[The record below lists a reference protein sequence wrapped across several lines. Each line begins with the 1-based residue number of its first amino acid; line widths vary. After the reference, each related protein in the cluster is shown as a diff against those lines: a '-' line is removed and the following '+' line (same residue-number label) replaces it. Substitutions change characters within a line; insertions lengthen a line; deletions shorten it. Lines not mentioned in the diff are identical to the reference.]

1 MDTSSTPGETRRGF
15 RVSPAKM
22 MVMSAPASSPTSGP
36 ISGGAPRTS
45 RSGEPRPIAWAE
57 QARIIF
63 MKDVAIELRTGEV
76 LSTSAFFAVVCV
88 VMSSISFYE
97 DPRNASQVGAGAIW
111 LSTAFASVL
120 SLSRTWQ
127 RERQDRAFDAMI
139 VSPLSH
145 SAIFMGKALGM
156 LAFLLAVEALVV
168 PVAVVLFNIDFGRHA
183 LGLGGIALAATPGI
197 AAAGA
202 LFGVMT
208 VRTRAR
214 DLVLAIVL
222 FPLLSPTLLA
232 AVAATRDLLDGQP
245 FAVLAGWFKV
255 MFIFDVAFVAGGLA
269 LFGPVAD
276 GG

>member
-1 MDTSSTPGETRRGF
+1 MRF
-15 RVSPAKM
+15 
-22 MVMSAPASSPTSGP
+22 MSAPASSTTSGP
-36 ISGGAPRTS
+36 FSGGAARPS
-45 RSGEPRPIAWAE
+45 RHGEPRPIAWAE

-63 MKDVAIELRTGEV
+63 MKDLAIELRTGEV

-127 RERQDRAFDAMI
+127 RERQDRAFDALI

-156 LAFLLAVEALVV
+156 FAFLLAVEAVV
-168 PVAVVLFNIDFGRHA
+168 IPVAVVLFNIDLGRHA

-222 FPLLSPTLLA
+222 FPLLAPALLA
-232 AVAATRDLLDGQP
+232 AVGATRDLLDGQP
-245 FAVLAGWFKV
+245 LAILTGWFKV
-255 MFIFDVAFVAGGLA
+255 MLIFDVAFVAGGLA
-269 LFGPVAD
+269 LFGPLAD

>member
-1 MDTSSTPGETRRGF
+1 MSVLAPGPLTP
-15 RVSPAKM
+15 
-22 MVMSAPASSPTSGP
+22 APA
-36 ISGGAPRTS
+36 GG
-45 RSGEPRPIAWAE
+45 PRPLPRALEWREISWAE

-63 MKDVAIELRTGEV
+63 MKDLRIELRTGEV
-76 LSTSAFFAVVCV
+76 LSTSAFFGLVVV
-88 VMSSISFYE
+88 IMSSLSFYE
-97 DPRNASQVGAGAIW
+97 GPRTAAQVAAGAIW

-127 RERQDRAFDAMI
+127 RERQDGAFDALL
-139 VSPLSH
+139 VSPLSP

-156 LAFLLAVEALVV
+156 FAFLLAVEAVVV
-168 PVAVVLFNIDFGRHA
+168 PASMLFFNIDA
-183 LGLGGIALAATPGI
+183 AKYSLGLLAIALTATPGI

-232 AVAATRDLLDGQP
+232 AVVSTRDLLDGHP
-245 FAVLAGWFKV
+245 LGALGGFMKV
-255 MFIFDVAFVAGGLA
+255 MLIFDVAFVAGGLA
-269 LFGPVAD
+269 LFGSLAD

>member
-1 MDTSSTPGETRRGF
+1 
-15 RVSPAKM
+15 
-22 MVMSAPASSPTSGP
+22 MSAPAPGP
-36 ISGGAPRTS
+36 EPAVLAGI
-45 RSGEPRPIAWAE
+45 PRPALQGSRPRAISWAE

-63 MKDVAIELRTGEV
+63 MKDIAIELRTGEV
-76 LSTSAFFAVVCV
+76 VSTSAFFGFVCV

-97 DPRNASQVGAGAIW
+97 GPRTAAQVGAGAIW

-127 RERQDRAFDAMI
+127 RERQDRAFDALI

-156 LAFLLAVEALVV
+156 FAFLLAVEAVVV
-168 PVAVVLFNIDFGRHA
+168 PAAIVLFNIDVGKHGLGLVAIA
-183 LGLGGIALAATPGI
+183 LGATPGI

-222 FPLLSPTLLA
+222 FPLLAPMLLA
-232 AVAATRDLLDGQP
+232 AVGATRDLLDGQP
-245 FAVLAGWFKV
+245 MAVLAGYFKV
-255 MFIFDVAFVAGGLA
+255 MAIFDVAFLAGGLS
-269 LFGPVAD
+269 LFGPLAD

>member
-1 MDTSSTPGETRRGF
+1 MSSMSVP
-15 RVSPAKM
+15 VLSPAS
-22 MVMSAPASSPTSGP
+22 VTDPGAARPGP
-36 ISGGAPRTS
+36 VARAPRHVS
-45 RSGEPRPIAWAE
+45 WAE
-57 QARIIF
+57 QVRIIF
-63 MKDVAIELRTGEV
+63 MKDLSIELRTGEV
-76 LSTSAFFAVVCV
+76 VTTSAFFGIVTV
-88 VMSSISFYE
+88 VMASIAFREES
-97 DPRNASQVGAGAIW
+97 PKTTAQVAAGAIW

-127 RERQDRAFDAMI
+127 RERQDRAFDGLI

-156 LAFLLAVEALVV
+156 FVFLLAVEAVVV
-168 PVAVVLFNIDFGRHA
+168 PVSVVLFNIDIGRFGV
-183 LGLGGIALAATPGI
+183 GLLAIALAATPGI

-208 VRTRAR
+208 VHTRAR

-232 AVAATRDLLDGQP
+232 VVCATRDLFDGQP
-245 FAVLAGWFKV
+245 FALLAAYFKV
-255 MFIFDVAFVAGGLA
+255 MLVFDVAFIGGGIS
-269 LFGPVAD
+269 LFGPLAD

>member
-1 MDTSSTPGETRRGF
+1 MSPSGPG
-15 RVSPAKM
+15 P
-22 MVMSAPASSPTSGP
+22 APAVAVAASPL
-36 ISGGAPRTS
+36 PRTQEGRKVS
-45 RSGEPRPIAWAE
+45 WPE
-57 QARIIF
+57 QVRIIF
-63 MKDVAIELRTGEV
+63 MKDLMIELRTGEV
-76 LSTSAFFAVVCV
+76 VSTSAFFGVVIV
-88 VMSSISFYE
+88 IMSSVAYFSG
-97 DPRNASQVGAGAIW
+97 RTQGQVAAGAIW

-127 RERQDRAFDAMI
+127 RERQDGAFDALL

-156 LAFLLAVEALVV
+156 FAFLLAVEAVV
-168 PVAVVLFNIDFGRHA
+168 IPVTAVLFNIDLAQHG
-183 LGLGGIALAATPGI
+183 LGLLAIAMAATPGI

-232 AVAATRDLLDGQP
+232 VVSATRELFDAAP
-245 FAVLAGWFKV
+245 FDTLGTYFKI
-255 MFIFDVAFVAGGLA
+255 MLIFDLAFVAGGIT
-269 LFGPVAD
+269 LFGPLAD

>member
-1 MDTSSTPGETRRGF
+1 
-15 RVSPAKM
+15 
-22 MVMSAPASSPTSGP
+22 MSAPVSSPAPVDVSGGP
-36 ISGGAPRTS
+36 LPRSRNGAPR
-45 RSGEPRPIAWAE
+45 PISWAE

-63 MKDVAIELRTGEV
+63 MKDLAIELRTGEV
-76 LSTSAFFAVVCV
+76 VTTSAFFGFVCV
-88 VMSSISFYE
+88 TMSSISFYQG
-97 DPRNASQVGAGAIW
+97 PSTLAQVGAGSIW
-111 LSTAFASVL
+111 LSIAFASVL

-127 RERQDRAFDAMI
+127 RERQDRAFDALI

-145 SAIFMGKALGM
+145 SAIFMGKAIGM
-156 LAFLLAVEALVV
+156 FVFLLAVEAVVV
-168 PVAVVLFNIDFGRHA
+168 PAAVVLCNIDIGRHG
-183 LGLGGIALAATPGI
+183 LGLLAIAMCATPGI

-232 AVAATRDLLDGQP
+232 AVGATRDLLDGQP
-245 FAVLAGWFKV
+245 MSILTGYFKV
-255 MFIFDVAFVAGGLA
+255 MSIFDIAFLAGGIS
-269 LFGPVAD
+269 LFGPLAD

>member
-1 MDTSSTPGETRRGF
+1 
-15 RVSPAKM
+15 
-22 MVMSAPASSPTSGP
+22 MSASGP
-36 ISGGAPRTS
+36 APVTGLGGTKSVPRAQ
-45 RSGEPRPIAWAE
+45 EPRPIAWAE

-63 MKDVAIELRTGEV
+63 MKDLAIELRTGEV
-76 LSTSAFFAVVCV
+76 VTTSAFFGLVCV
-88 VMSSISFYE
+88 IMSSLSFYE
-97 DPRNASQVGAGAIW
+97 DLKTAAQVSAGAIW
-111 LSTAFASVL
+111 LSTAFAAVL

-127 RERQDRAFDAMI
+127 RERQDRAFDALI

-156 LAFLLAVEALVV
+156 FAFLVAVEAVVV
-168 PVAVVLFNIDFGRHA
+168 PAAVLLFNIDVSKYW
-183 LGLGGIALAATPGI
+183 LGLIAIVLAATPGI

-208 VRTRAR
+208 VHTRAR

-232 AVAATRDLLDGQP
+232 AVIATRNLFDGQP
-245 FAVLAGWFKV
+245 LALLAGFFKV
-255 MFIFDVAFVAGGLA
+255 MLIFDVAFIAGGLT
-269 LFGPVAD
+269 LFGPLAD

>member
-1 MDTSSTPGETRRGF
+1 
-15 RVSPAKM
+15 
-22 MVMSAPASSPTSGP
+22 MSLLAPAPASARSSP
-36 ISGGAPRTS
+36 APAL
-45 RSGEPRPIAWAE
+45 PARPVSWAE
-57 QARIIF
+57 HAGIVF

-76 LSTSAFFAVVCV
+76 VTTSAFFGFVIVI
-88 VMSSISFYE
+88 MSSLSYF
-97 DPRNASQVGAGAIW
+97 DSPSTRPQVASGAIW
-111 LSTAFASVL
+111 LPTAFAAVL

-127 RERQDRAFDAMI
+127 RERQDGAFDALL
-139 VSPLSH
+139 VSPLPQ

-156 LAFLLAVEALVV
+156 FLFLLAVEAVVV
-168 PVAVVLFNIDFGRHA
+168 PTAAVLFNIDLLNYGP
-183 LGLGGIALAATPGI
+183 GLLAIAMAATPGI

-232 AVAATRDLLDGQP
+232 VVGATRNLFDGHP
-245 FAVLAGWFKV
+245 LGSLAGYFEV
-255 MFIFDVAFVAGGLA
+255 MLVFDIAFIAGGLT
-269 LFGPVAD
+269 LFGPLAD

>member
-1 MDTSSTPGETRRGF
+1 
-15 RVSPAKM
+15 
-22 MVMSAPASSPTSGP
+22 MSASGP
-36 ISGGAPRTS
+36 APVTGLGGTKPVPRAQV
-45 RSGEPRPIAWAE
+45 PRPIAWAE

-63 MKDVAIELRTGEV
+63 MKDLAIELRTGEV
-76 LSTSAFFAVVCV
+76 VTTSAFFGVVCV
-88 VMSSISFYE
+88 IMSSLSFYE
-97 DPRNASQVGAGAIW
+97 DLKTAAQVSAGAIW
-111 LSTAFASVL
+111 LSTAFAAVL

-127 RERQDRAFDAMI
+127 RERQDRAFDALI

-156 LAFLLAVEALVV
+156 FAFLIAVEAVVV
-168 PVAVVLFNIDFGRHA
+168 PAAVLLFNIDVSKYW
-183 LGLGGIALAATPGI
+183 LGLIAIVLAATPGI

-208 VRTRAR
+208 VHTRAR

-232 AVAATRDLLDGQP
+232 AVIATRNLFDGQP
-245 FAVLAGWFKV
+245 LALLAGFFKV
-255 MFIFDVAFVAGGLA
+255 MLIFDVAFIAGGLT
-269 LFGPVAD
+269 LFGPLAD

>member
-1 MDTSSTPGETRRGF
+1 
-15 RVSPAKM
+15 
-22 MVMSAPASSPTSGP
+22 MSAPAPGP
-36 ISGGAPRTS
+36 LPASVAGVPRASHRGDGPRAIS
-45 RSGEPRPIAWAE
+45 WAE

-63 MKDVAIELRTGEV
+63 MKDLAIELRTGEV
-76 LSTSAFFAVVCV
+76 VSTSAFFGFVCV

-97 DPRNASQVGAGAIW
+97 GPRTAAQVGAGAIW

-127 RERQDRAFDAMI
+127 RERQDRAFDALI

-156 LAFLLAVEALVV
+156 FAFLLAVEAVVV
-168 PVAVVLFNIDFGRHA
+168 PAAIVLFNIDVGKYG
-183 LGLGGIALAATPGI
+183 LGLLAIVLAATPGI

-222 FPLLSPTLLA
+222 FPLLAPMLLA
-232 AVAATRDLLDGQP
+232 AVGATRDLLDGQP
-245 FAVLAGWFKV
+245 LAVLAGYFKV
-255 MFIFDVAFVAGGLA
+255 MAVFDVAFLAGGLS
-269 LFGPVAD
+269 LFGPLAD